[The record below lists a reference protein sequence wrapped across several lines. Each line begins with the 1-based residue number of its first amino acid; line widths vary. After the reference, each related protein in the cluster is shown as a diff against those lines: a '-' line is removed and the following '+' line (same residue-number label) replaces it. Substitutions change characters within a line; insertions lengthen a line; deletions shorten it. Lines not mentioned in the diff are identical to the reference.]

1 MTKRIALTGGIASG
15 KSSVADLL
23 AERGAVI
30 IDSDVSAREVVEP
43 GTPGLAAIVERF
55 GEGVLRDDGAL
66 DRPALGAIVFA
77 DPAARADLEAITH
90 PRIRARAD
98 ALRVAAPEG
107 AVVIDVIPL
116 LVEVGLAGRFDEVIV
131 VDVPEEVQVER
142 LRRRTAS
149 RATRRWPAWPPRRPA
164 TTGSPWPTTWSTTP
178 APGPSSRRPS
188 TRCGAA
194 SPPPDASGVLAQ
206 HDLHAAVLGLA
217 GVVGVRRHRPVEPEA
232 LHGHAR
238 RRDALAGQRVR
249 DRLGTALG
257 QVLVL
262 LGAAVGVG
270 VALDG
275 DLRPVEV
282 GQQLRDLGELGRRG
296 GLDTFEVQV

>member
-43 GTPGLAAIVERF
+43 VTPGLAAIVERF
-55 GEGVLRDDGAL
+55 GEGVLRDDGAR

-142 LRRRTAS
+142 LRRRDGFTRDEAMARLAAQAS
-149 RATRRWPAWPPRRPA
+149 RDDRLAVADHVVDNTGTRAELE
-164 TTGSPWPTTWSTTP
+164 
-178 APGPSSRRPS
+178 
-188 TRCGAA
+188 A
-194 SPPPDASGVLAQ
+194 SV
-206 HDLHAAVLGLA
+206 
-217 GVVGVRRHRPVEPEA
+217 
-232 LHGHAR
+232 
-238 RRDALAGQRVR
+238 DALWR
-249 DRLGTALG
+249 RLTA
-257 QVLVL
+257 
-262 LGAAVGVG
+262 A
-270 VALDG
+270 
-275 DLRPVEV
+275 
-282 GQQLRDLGELGRRG
+282 
-296 GLDTFEVQV
+296 

>member
-1 MTKRIALTGGIASG
+1 MTRRIALTGGIASG

-30 IDSDVSAREVVEP
+30 IDSDVSAREVVAP

-55 GEGVLRDDGAL
+55 GEGVLRADGAL

-142 LRRRTAS
+142 LRRRDGFTRDEAMARLAAQAS
-149 RATRRWPAWPPRRPA
+149 RDDRLAVADHVVDN
-164 TTGSPWPTTWSTTP
+164 TGTP
-178 APGPSSRRPS
+178 AELE
-188 TRCGAA
+188 A
-194 SPPPDASGVLAQ
+194 SV
-206 HDLHAAVLGLA
+206 
-217 GVVGVRRHRPVEPEA
+217 
-232 LHGHAR
+232 
-238 RRDALAGQRVR
+238 DALWR
-249 DRLGTALG
+249 RL
-257 QVLVL
+257 
-262 LGAAVGVG
+262 AA
-270 VALDG
+270 D
-275 DLRPVEV
+275 
-282 GQQLRDLGELGRRG
+282 
-296 GLDTFEVQV
+296 

>member
-77 DPAARADLEAITH
+77 DPAARADLEAMTH

-142 LRRRTAS
+142 LRRRDGFTRDEAMARLAAQAS
-149 RATRRWPAWPPRRPA
+149 RDDRLAVADHVVDNTGTRAELE
-164 TTGSPWPTTWSTTP
+164 
-178 APGPSSRRPS
+178 
-188 TRCGAA
+188 A
-194 SPPPDASGVLAQ
+194 SV
-206 HDLHAAVLGLA
+206 
-217 GVVGVRRHRPVEPEA
+217 
-232 LHGHAR
+232 
-238 RRDALAGQRVR
+238 DALWR
-249 DRLGTALG
+249 RLTA
-257 QVLVL
+257 
-262 LGAAVGVG
+262 A
-270 VALDG
+270 
-275 DLRPVEV
+275 
-282 GQQLRDLGELGRRG
+282 
-296 GLDTFEVQV
+296 

>member
-1 MTKRIALTGGIASG
+1 MASTRDR
-15 KSSVADLL
+15 SCLLRSVA
-23 AERGAVI
+23 G
-30 IDSDVSAREVVEP
+30 
-43 GTPGLAAIVERF
+43 
-55 GEGVLRDDGAL
+55 
-66 DRPALGAIVFA
+66 
-77 DPAARADLEAITH
+77 
-90 PRIRARAD
+90 RARRHTTA
-98 ALRVAAPEG
+98 
-107 AVVIDVIPL
+107 
-116 LVEVGLAGRFDEVIV
+116 
-131 VDVPEEVQVER
+131 
-142 LRRRTAS
+142 RR
-149 RATRRWPAWPPRRPA
+149 
-164 TTGSPWPTTWSTTP
+164 SPGWGK
-178 APGPSSRRPS
+178 A
-188 TRCGAA
+188 CVGAA

-257 QVLVL
+257 QVLVV